1 MKKRYSIYAAFLA
14 AILAVNSL
22 SGIQFSQPK
31 CYAAQE
37 QQTPVADE
45 NGFVIENGV
54 LTSYQGTSTEITIPE
69 TVTEIK
75 TSALR
80 GNTTITKVTVPGTV
94 KNIPSYCFYSC
105 QNLQTV
111 EFLDGVATIGTS
123 VFFQCDK
130 LTSITIPAS
139 VTSIDANAIDLD
151 KKSQFIIYGKS
162 NTTAE
167 TFAKEN
173 AIAFNGSTTT
183 ATSDTEV
190 TEDTSD
196 TEVMEDTFDQ
206 AYGFKYCY
214 QCSENAYLITLCLNA
229 NSKKIA
235 KYKFKLTANKKTT
248 TTEATTST
256 YIFKNLKVNTSYSVY
271 GYAVDKNGK
280 QLGDKSDTITFKIN
294 PQKRILLNACQ
305 MSPTTVGLSCAEF
318 YTDVSYYKYYCGTS
332 KKSLI
337 AHKST
342 SNCYSYLLRPS
353 NVSYGKLYFK
363 IAAYKKDG
371 KQILNT
377 SDIVTITYDKSY
389 LPANTSNFIF
399 KNPSME
405 KRTDSTQLAYKATQ
419 QRLGITSSDFKD
431 FKSTYVNAPYR
442 SSGFCFGMSA
452 LYCLY
457 QKNMLTSKEMTNNK
471 KTTYLSQIKE
481 PTGNYKEHFYNY
493 LLYYF
498 ATQDYGKTRNVA
510 RQCSSSSYEQ
520 AIKTIGTKLS
530 TASFPAILTFYV
542 HDKKDDSVH
551 GGHAVSVIKKKV
563 SSKYTDYLICDCNHL
578 YYYIWLRIYND
589 YSKME
594 IKAKTA
600 DSFEKCAPYTWD
612 TGSYRVQ
619 LSGVITGSELSKTVD
634 SLNLATFEY
643 GKYKASINGK
653 SLDDDTPIENTTIED
668 TEIRTTSMSF
678 TIKHSNGKTA
688 TFENGKKVSGELE
701 TSEFSIADAFTDPIV
716 YSLTIPNLKENET
729 YEIIDNDADSV
740 SQHTF
745 RVMTDSNNGFY
756 SSVTSDKATSI
767 TISSK
772 GEVSVKT
779 IDNSK
784 ATFYI
789 VVDDNGKEWSFA
801 QIKLTDTGV
810 STSKNTGILEVKPDH
825 DVSGSISI
833 DNAEDTKSASIE
845 NVDFKPD
852 GTQIKAK
859 NDIVTIEDTTGN
871 VLTEQTMTKPVSEP
885 LVEDDTEPETKTS
898 LPKIKKTS
906 ITTLKNN
913 AKSKVT
919 VKCKM
924 VMDADYYQIQYSL
937 NKKFTKKQTKSKTL
951 FANTKTT
958 LKGLKKGK
966 TYYVRVRAYCI
977 TLDGKKVY
985 GKFSNVKKIK
995 IKK

>member
-1 MKKRYSIYAAFLA
+1 MKKRNSIYAAFLA

-45 NGFVIENGV
+45 NGFVIENG
-54 LTSYQGTSTEITIPE
+54 
-69 TVTEIK
+69 
-75 TSALR
+75 
-80 GNTTITKVTVPGTV
+80 
-94 KNIPSYCFYSC
+94 
-105 QNLQTV
+105 
-111 EFLDGVATIGTS
+111 
-123 VFFQCDK
+123 
-130 LTSITIPAS
+130 
-139 VTSIDANAIDLD
+139 
-151 KKSQFIIYGKS
+151 S
-162 NTTAE
+162 N
-167 TFAKEN
+167 
-173 AIAFNGSTTT
+173 
-183 ATSDTEV
+183 
-190 TEDTSD
+190 
-196 TEVMEDTFDQ
+196 
-206 AYGFKYCY
+206 
-214 QCSENAYLITLCLNA
+214 
-229 NSKKIA
+229 
-235 KYKFKLTANKKTT
+235 
-248 TTEATTST
+248 
-256 YIFKNLKVNTSYSVY
+256 
-271 GYAVDKNGK
+271 
-280 QLGDKSDTITFKIN
+280 
-294 PQKRILLNACQ
+294 
-305 MSPTTVGLSCAEF
+305 
-318 YTDVSYYKYYCGTS
+318 
-332 KKSLI
+332 
-337 AHKST
+337 
-342 SNCYSYLLRPS
+342 
-353 NVSYGKLYFK
+353 
-363 IAAYKKDG
+363 
-371 KQILNT
+371 
-377 SDIVTITYDKSY
+377 
-389 LPANTSNFIF
+389 
-399 KNPSME
+399 
-405 KRTDSTQLAYKATQ
+405 
-419 QRLGITSSDFKD
+419 
-431 FKSTYVNAPYR
+431 R
-442 SSGFCFGMSA
+442 S
-452 LYCLY
+452 
-457 QKNMLTSKEMTNNK
+457 
-471 KTTYLSQIKE
+471 
-481 PTGNYKEHFYNY
+481 
-493 LLYYF
+493 
-498 ATQDYGKTRNVA
+498 
-510 RQCSSSSYEQ
+510 
-520 AIKTIGTKLS
+520 
-530 TASFPAILTFYV
+530 
-542 HDKKDDSVH
+542 
-551 GGHAVSVIKKKV
+551 
-563 SSKYTDYLICDCNHL
+563 
-578 YYYIWLRIYND
+578 
-589 YSKME
+589 
-594 IKAKTA
+594 
-600 DSFEKCAPYTWD
+600 
-612 TGSYRVQ
+612 
-619 LSGVITGSELSKTVD
+619 
-634 SLNLATFEY
+634 
-643 GKYKASINGK
+643 SINGK
-653 SLDDDTPIENTTIED
+653 SLDDEDSSIED

-784 ATFYI
+784 ATFNI

-801 QIKLTDTGV
+801 QIELTDTGV

-852 GTQIKAK
+852 GTQIKVK
-859 NDIVTIEDTTGN
+859 NDIVTIEDTAGN

-885 LVEDDTEPETKTS
+885 FVEDDTEPETKTS

-913 AKSKVT
+913 EKSKVT

-966 TYYVRVRAYCI
+966 TYYVRARAYCI
-977 TLDGKKVY
+977 TLDGKIVY